1 MLSPTAPFGT
11 ALHRSRW
18 VAGLLSLLAPCTGHF
33 YAGRPRRGIVLFV
46 LLVDIQLTVLA
57 IAFLLPPTFSA
68 VITFII
74 AALIVW
80 VGYCVFV
87 FVDAVRLARRKD
99 GSREASRWYVCGAA
113 IILVWSSLFAMGA
126 LSAAA
131 KPHLRWQMINVVS
144 ASMEPTLRATEWL
157 LADTSYL
164 KQNTLSRGDV
174 IIYRLPNY
182 PGTTFVNRVVA
193 LAGDKVAFRNGQMLV
208 NGAAVVEP
216 YVNVGDTKAVANTT
230 AEFEVP
236 AGHLFV
242 AGDNRA
248 NSVDSRMWKQHGPVL
263 IENVVGRATEVFL
276 TDVPERGGLWVGSPQ
291 M

>member
-1 MLSPTAPFGT
+1 M
-11 ALHRSRW
+11 
-18 VAGLLSLLAPCTGHF
+18 LSLLAPCAGHF
-33 YAGRPRRGIVLFV
+33 YAGRPRRGFVLFV
-46 LLVDIQLTVLA
+46 MLVAIQLMVLS
-57 IAFLLPPTFSA
+57 IAFVLPPRFSA
-68 VITFII
+68 VITFTM

-87 FVDAVRLARRKD
+87 LLDAVRLARRKD
-99 GSREASRWYVCGAA
+99 RSRAPFRWDVCAA
-113 IILVWSSLFAMGA
+113 VIFVVWSSLFVMAA

-131 KPHLRWQMINVVS
+131 KPHLRWQMIKVDS
-144 ASMEPTLRATEWL
+144 ASMEPTLLTTEWL
-157 LADTSYL
+157 LADASYF
-164 KQNTLSRGDV
+164 KQSTPSRGDV

-182 PGTTFVNRVVA
+182 PGTTFVRRIVA

-216 YVNVGDTKAVANTT
+216 YANVGEATAGANTT
-230 AEFEVP
+230 VEFVVP
-236 AGHLFV
+236 ADHLFV

-248 NSVDSRMWKQHGPVL
+248 NSLDSRMWKQHGPVP